1 MREII
6 LGKTG
11 ITTPQNAFGALPI
24 QRISKEDA
32 VHLLRKAYEGG
43 MTFFDTARAYSDS
56 EEKIGAAFGPESLPD
71 GDTIRNHIYIA
82 TKTAAKTPEAFWKD
96 LETSLNNL
104 KTDHVDIYQF
114 HMVDQCWR
122 PGDGSGMYECM
133 QEAKAQGKIRHIGVT
148 SHKIRI
154 AMECVESGLYETMQF
169 PFSYLSSEQEL
180 ELVQLCREMNV
191 GFIAMKGLAGGLITR
206 SDAAMAFTQSFDN
219 VLPIWGVQREREL
232 DEWLAYFGAEDDG
245 VSAEMTEDIREYLQ
259 REKEE
264 LSGEFCRGCGY
275 CLPCPV
281 GIKINN
287 CARMSLMIRR
297 APSEAWLTQEWQDNM
312 KQIENCL
319 ECRQCVSR
327 CPYGLDT
334 SALLKRNYEDYKKV
348 LAGKVNVK

>member
-1 MREII
+1 M
-6 LGKTG
+6 K
-11 ITTPQNAFGALPI
+11 
-24 QRISKEDA
+24 
-32 VHLLRKAYEGG
+32 LLREAYHGG
-43 MTFFDTARAYSDS
+43 MRFFDTARAYSDS
-56 EEKIGAAFGPESLPD
+56 EEKVGAAFGEGSLPG
-71 GDTIRNHIYIA
+71 GDSIRNHVYIA
-82 TKTAAKTPEAFWKD
+82 TKTAAKTPEDFWKD
-96 LETSLNNL
+96 LETSLANL

-148 SHKIRI
+148 AHKIKV

-180 ELVQLCREMNV
+180 GLVKSCKEHNV
-191 GFIAMKGLAGGLITR
+191 GFIAMKGLAGGLINR
-206 SDAAMAFTQSFDN
+206 ADAAMAFTQQFDN
-219 VLPIWGVQREREL
+219 VLPIWGIQRESEL
-232 DEWLAYFGAEDDG
+232 ADWLSFFESGDAA
-245 VSAEMTEDIREYLQ
+245 MTEELREFIDG
-259 REKEE
+259 EKEE

-297 APSEAWLTQEWQDNM
+297 APSEAWLTEEWQENM
-312 KQIENCL
+312 KQIENCM

-327 CPYGLDT
+327 CPYNLDT
-334 SALLKRNYEDYKKV
+334 PELLKRNYEDYKKV
-348 LAGKVNVK
+348 LAGEISVK

>member
-1 MREII
+1 M
-6 LGKTG
+6 
-11 ITTPQNAFGALPI
+11 
-24 QRISKEDA
+24 
-32 VHLLRKAYEGG
+32 
-43 MTFFDTARAYSDS
+43 
-56 EEKIGAAFGPESLPD
+56 
-71 GDTIRNHIYIA
+71 
-82 TKTAAKTPEAFWKD
+82 
-96 LETSLNNL
+96 ETSLANL

-148 SHKIRI
+148 AHKIKV

-180 ELVQLCREMNV
+180 GLVKSCKEHNV
-191 GFIAMKGLAGGLITR
+191 GFIAMKGLAGGLINR
-206 SDAAMAFTQSFDN
+206 ADAAMAFTQQFDN
-219 VLPIWGVQREREL
+219 VLPIWGIQRESEL
-232 DEWLAYFGAEDDG
+232 ADWLSFFESGDAA
-245 VSAEMTEDIREYLQ
+245 MTEELREFIDG
-259 REKEE
+259 EKEE

-297 APSEAWLTQEWQDNM
+297 APSEAWLTEEWQENM
-312 KQIENCL
+312 KQIENCM

-327 CPYGLDT
+327 CPYNLDT
-334 SALLKRNYEDYKKV
+334 PELLKRNYEDYKKV
-348 LAGKVNVK
+348 LAGEISVK

>member
-1 MREII
+1 MKTVTLGNTEI
-6 LGKTG
+6 TV
-11 ITTPQNAFGALPI
+11 PQNAFGALPI
-24 QRISKEDA
+24 QRVSEEEA
-32 VHLLRKAYEGG
+32 VKLLREAYHGG
-43 MTFFDTARAYSDS
+43 MGFFDTARAYSDS
-56 EEKIGAAFGPESLPD
+56 EEKVGAAFGEGSLPG
-71 GDTIRNHIYIA
+71 GDSIRNHVYIA
-82 TKTAAKTPEAFWKD
+82 TKTAAKTPEDFWKD
-96 LETSLNNL
+96 LETSLANL

-148 SHKIRI
+148 AHKIKV

-180 ELVQLCREMNV
+180 GLVKSCKEHNV
-191 GFIAMKGLAGGLITR
+191 GFIAMKGLAGGLINR
-206 SDAAMAFTQSFDN
+206 ADAAMAFTQQFDN
-219 VLPIWGVQREREL
+219 VLPIWGIQRESEL
-232 DEWLAYFGAEDDG
+232 ADWLSFFESGDAA
-245 VSAEMTEDIREYLQ
+245 MTEELREFIDG
-259 REKEE
+259 EKEE

-297 APSEAWLTQEWQDNM
+297 APSEAWLTEEWQENM
-312 KQIENCL
+312 KQIENCM

-327 CPYGLDT
+327 CPYNLDT
-334 SALLKRNYEDYKKV
+334 PELLKRNYEDYKKV
-348 LAGKVNVK
+348 LAGEISVK

>member
-1 MREII
+1 MKTVTLGNTEI
-6 LGKTG
+6 TV
-11 ITTPQNAFGALPI
+11 PQNAFGALPI
-24 QRISKEDA
+24 QRVSEEEA
-32 VHLLRKAYEGG
+32 VKLLREAYHGG
-43 MTFFDTARAYSDS
+43 MSYFDTARAYSDS
-56 EEKIGAAFGPESLPD
+56 EEKVGAAFGEGSLPG
-71 GDTIRNHIYIA
+71 GDSIRNHVYIA
-82 TKTAAKTPEAFWKD
+82 TKTAAKTPEDFWKD
-96 LETSLNNL
+96 LETSLANL

-148 SHKIRI
+148 AHKIKV

-180 ELVQLCREMNV
+180 GLVKSCKEHNV
-191 GFIAMKGLAGGLITR
+191 GFIAMKGLAGGLINR
-206 SDAAMAFTQSFDN
+206 ADAAMAFTQQFDN
-219 VLPIWGVQREREL
+219 VLPIWGIQRESEL
-232 DEWLAYFGAEDDG
+232 ADWLSFFESGDAA
-245 VSAEMTEDIREYLQ
+245 MTEELREFIDG
-259 REKEE
+259 EKEE

-297 APSEAWLTQEWQDNM
+297 APSEAWLTEEWQENM
-312 KQIENCL
+312 KQIENCM

-327 CPYGLDT
+327 CPYNLDT
-334 SALLKRNYEDYKKV
+334 PELLKRNYEDYKKV
-348 LAGKVNVK
+348 LAGEISVK

>member
-1 MREII
+1 MRTVT
-6 LGKTG
+6 LGNTG
-11 ITTPQNAFGALPI
+11 ITVPQNAFGALPI
-24 QRISKEDA
+24 QRVSEEEA
-32 VHLLRKAYEGG
+32 VKLLREAYHGG
-43 MTFFDTARAYSDS
+43 MRFFDTARAYSDS
-56 EEKIGAAFGPESLPD
+56 EEKVGAAFGEGSLPD
-71 GDTIRNHIYIA
+71 GDTIRNHVYIA
-82 TKTAAKTPEAFWKD
+82 TKTAAKTPEDFWKD
-96 LETSLNNL
+96 LETSLRNL

-148 SHKIRI
+148 AHKIKV

-180 ELVQLCREMNV
+180 ELVKSCKAHNV
-191 GFIAMKGLAGGLITR
+191 GFIAMKGLAGGLINR
-206 SDAAMAFTQSFDN
+206 ADAAMAFTQQFDN
-219 VLPIWGVQREREL
+219 VLPIWGIQRESEL
-232 DEWLAYFGAEDDG
+232 ADWLAFFESGDA
-245 VSAEMTEDIREYLQ
+245 AMTEELRTFIDG
-259 REKEE
+259 EKEE

-275 CLPCPV
+275 CLPCPA

-297 APSEAWLTQEWQDNM
+297 APSDAWLTEEWQENM

-327 CPYGLDT
+327 CPYSLDT
-334 SALLKRNYEDYKKV
+334 PELLKRNYEDYKKV
-348 LAGKVNVK
+348 LAGEISVN